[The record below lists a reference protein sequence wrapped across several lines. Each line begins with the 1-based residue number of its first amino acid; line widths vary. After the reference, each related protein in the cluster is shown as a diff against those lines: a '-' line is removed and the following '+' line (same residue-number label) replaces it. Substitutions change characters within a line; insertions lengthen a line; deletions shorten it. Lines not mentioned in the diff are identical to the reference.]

1 MRNVLVTNVTMM
13 GNVNNQMIY
22 NIKSTCCNAWD
33 QYQHKTDDNL
43 YICCECSEEFEE
55 LEA

>member
-1 MRNVLVTNVTMM
+1 MS
-13 GNVNNQMIY
+13 Y
-22 NIKSTCCNAWD
+22 NIKSTCCNALD